1 MAMERVRFITHAEK
15 NILFL
20 NFAGCPVS
28 EVLAVI
34 DEAKQVIRTR
44 PPASLLTLTDV
55 TDARFDA
62 TVTER
67 MKEFAA
73 HNKPYVRAAAIVGI
87 TGLKKVIFEA
97 ALMFSKRKIHIFE
110 NAEDAKAWLAT
121 A

>member
-1 MAMERVRFITHAEK
+1 MAQDRVRFITHAGK
-15 NILFL
+15 DILYL
-20 NFAGCPVS
+20 NFAGCAVT
-28 EVLAVI
+28 EVFAVI

-44 PPASLLTLTDV
+44 PAGSLLTLTDV
-55 TDARFDA
+55 TNARFNGD
-62 TVTER
+62 VTER
-67 MKEFAA
+67 MKEFTA

-97 ALMFSKRKIHIFE
+97 VLMFSKRKIHIFE